1 MEFKNF
7 TILRNTKYKQTDQN
21 NFSCFFLLILIKT
34 KANRAAIFV
43 SQLFVTIKIGVSMV
57 RDTRQFSKSMSPI
70 RFTVILISTLVAVFY
85 EFVSGLLQKK
95 ISREKYTML
104 EDFQ

>member
-1 MEFKNF
+1 
-7 TILRNTKYKQTDQN
+7 
-21 NFSCFFLLILIKT
+21 
-34 KANRAAIFV
+34 
-43 SQLFVTIKIGVSMV
+43 MV